1 MAYGDFNNDGKMD
14 LLVMTL
20 DGAPHLLRNVGGAK
34 NHWLTVVP
42 KLSNGKTD
50 AIGAG
55 HGEDRRVGANP
66 RCDSGNRLPVQS
78 DPRPHFGLAKATKAD
93 VVEIRWPNGRVTTL
107 KDVRADQFLKVVQE
121 KLYTPEVRTMK
132 KATGICVLAVL
143 LPAPLFLTRIPP
155 PLPAAEPAAQPA
167 VEPKESYSGVTATE
181 PAPGRRST
189 WGRVCAACHEG
200 RQQGDQLSRWLLSKH
215 SRAYA
220 VLARPESK
228 QIAEL
233 SGVPLEP
240 QRSTMCLGCH
250 ATGTFAEA
258 SEKDDTFFAEDG
270 VQCEMCHGPGSEHAE
285 AQAAMDAAAVAR
297 GGECSAARPAHLGAA
312 EGSPRGAAGRV
323 AEAIA
328 ARVPG
333 LPQREGIAH
342 ASAETAGHRHEQG
355 MGQHLPPHAAGL
367 GPASAAQAIGAC
379 RRPARRPAIYRRD
392 GLRQVPPGSKPGI
405 PVQPVADEQA
415 CAGLCR
421 TVFVYRLCDGQEGGR
436 RGRSGAEPPM
446 PEVPC
451 HGLS

>member
-1 MAYGDFNNDGKMD
+1 
-14 LLVMTL
+14 
-20 DGAPHLLRNVGGAK
+20 
-34 NHWLTVVP
+34 
-42 KLSNGKTD
+42 
-50 AIGAG
+50 
-55 HGEDRRVGANP
+55 
-66 RCDSGNRLPVQS
+66 
-78 DPRPHFGLAKATKAD
+78 
-93 VVEIRWPNGRVTTL
+93 
-107 KDVRADQFLKVVQE
+107 
-121 KLYTPEVRTMK
+121 MK

-143 LPAPLFLTRIPP
+143 LPALLFLTRIPP

-181 PAPGRRST
+181 PAPRPAVYVGA
-189 WGRVCAACHEG
+189 RVCAACHEG
-200 RQQGDQLSRWLLSKH
+200 RQQGDQMSRWLLSKH

-297 GGECSAARPAHLGAA
+297 GGMFRREAGAVLVRR
-312 EGSPRGAAGRV
+312 EVPPGAAGRV

-342 ASAETAGHRHEQG
+342 GK
-355 MGQHLPPHAAGL
+355 
-367 GPASAAQAIGAC
+367 C
-379 RRPARRPAIYRRD
+379 
-392 GLRQVPPGSKPGI
+392 
-405 PVQPVADEQA
+405 
-415 CAGLCR
+415 
-421 TVFVYRLCDGQEGGR
+421 
-436 RGRSGAEPPM
+436 
-446 PEVPC
+446 
-451 HGLS
+451 